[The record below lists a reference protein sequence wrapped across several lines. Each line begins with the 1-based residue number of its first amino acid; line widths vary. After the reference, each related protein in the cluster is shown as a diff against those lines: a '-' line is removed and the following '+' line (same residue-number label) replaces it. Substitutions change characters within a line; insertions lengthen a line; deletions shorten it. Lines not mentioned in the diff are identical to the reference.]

1 MITARLKQ
9 ILELSGC
16 TLVIYESDNLANIQ
30 TDRSDHEDI
39 IGVIKQLNSLTLEVR
54 ANAIH
59 EHYNPLVIEIMK
71 QVRLEDEADNNEVV
85 LQQLLNICKKITL
98 YLINDA
104 TFKIVQPY
112 TVTKILETQYDANV
126 IGWSVSLD
134 LYYLLNE
141 NKDPCL
147 DIKAGV

>member
-1 MITARLKQ
+1 MITTRLKQ
-9 ILELSGC
+9 ILALSGC
-16 TLVIYESDNLANIQ
+16 TLVIYESDNMANIPV
-30 TDRSDHEDI
+30 DVAKHDDI
-39 IGVIKQLNSLTLEVR
+39 VGVIKQLNSLTLEVQ

-71 QVRLEDEADNNEVV
+71 QVRLEDEADNNEAV

-104 TFKIVQPY
+104 TFKTVEPY
-112 TVTKILETQYDANV
+112 NVDKILETRYDANV
-126 IGWSVSLD
+126 IGWAASYD

-147 DIKAGV
+147 DIQ